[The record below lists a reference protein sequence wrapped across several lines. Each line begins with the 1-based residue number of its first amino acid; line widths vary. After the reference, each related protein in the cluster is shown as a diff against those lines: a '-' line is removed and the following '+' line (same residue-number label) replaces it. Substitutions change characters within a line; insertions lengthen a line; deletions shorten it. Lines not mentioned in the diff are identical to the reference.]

1 MNAHIIDC
9 PKAGCGC
16 KLRLPAGRGRILATC
31 PKCKTEFVF
40 DSNKGVVDKL
50 VVPAQPGAG
59 APPVQPGAEP
69 LPPIGFQ
76 DFKQMFGDQP
86 QPYAPPQQPYTPQA
100 YTQPQPYTAPAGG
113 MRKIVFV
120 YLSESTGTTLR
131 KVGNFL
137 AKNAPLKIIVDGKQV
152 AEMIDHQNTVV
163 ELSAAE
169 HSVCMANSG
178 IPSVVAVNAKVS
190 GFAVKIP
197 AGQESYMAFV
207 QKEGNS
213 YYLRVGYLHDSFL
226 DGLQAYFKKLCAGK
240 ALQERISLKE
250 NRNDCVYLVFKDDG
264 FRLEWDLAN
273 PKGFQQWSTGR
284 DGETISYAQLGL
296 QPPAV
301 RPGGYWDF
309 ICIMIS
315 EVITE
320 SGNFE
325 CSLNGRITEKK
336 LHSLV

>member
-169 HSVCMANSG
+169 HSICMANSG

-207 QKEGNS
+207 QKEGNT

-264 FRLEWDLAN
+264 FRWSGTSPTRRASAVVHRARRRNDLVRPAR
-273 PKGFQQWSTGR
+273 P
-284 DGETISYAQLGL
+284 AA
-296 QPPAV
+296 PAV

>member
-40 DSNKGVVDKL
+40 DSNAGVVEKL
-50 VVPAQPGAG
+50 VV
-59 APPVQPGAEP
+59 PVQPGAEP

-76 DFKQMFGDQP
+76 DFEQMFGD
-86 QPYAPPQQPYTPQA
+86 
-100 YTQPQPYTAPAGG
+100 QPQPYTAPAGG

-163 ELSAAE
+163 EVSEGE

-178 IPSVVAVNAKVS
+178 IPSVVALNAKAS

-207 QKEGNS
+207 QKEGNT

-226 DGLQAYFKKLCAGK
+226 DGLQQYFKKLCAGK

>member
-1 MNAHIIDC
+1 MRRRWTAIS
-9 PKAGCGC
+9 
-16 KLRLPAGRGRILATC
+16 T
-31 PKCKTEFVF
+31 
-40 DSNKGVVDKL
+40 DS
-50 VVPAQPGAG
+50 
-59 APPVQPGAEP
+59 
-69 LPPIGFQ
+69 I
-76 DFKQMFGDQP
+76 
-86 QPYAPPQQPYTPQA
+86 
-100 YTQPQPYTAPAGG
+100 
-113 MRKIVFV
+113 
-120 YLSESTGTTLR
+120 
-131 KVGNFL
+131 
-137 AKNAPLKIIVDGKQV
+137 PLKIIVDGKQV
-152 AEMIDHQNTVV
+152 AEMIDQKNTVV

-178 IPSVVAVNAKVS
+178 IPSVVALNAKAS

-207 QKEGNS
+207 QKEGNT

-301 RPGGYWDF
+301 RPGGYWDS